1 MKPWPDCRNLQLLR
15 ESGAEVVFFSPL
27 TGSLPEGTSGIYLG
41 GGYPELHAADL
52 SSRRDLKA
60 AVKAFAEAGGVVYA
74 ECGGLLYLSQSI
86 QPLNRMP
93 SSMGRVHVFLQGRS
107 CDSGQCTHQQG
118 LIFVMCMRQFL
129 PTQALRAAWRRA
141 SKFH

>member
-1 MKPWPDCRNLQLLR
+1 MGTDKSLKIDSSTRMVCNRNLELLR

-27 TGSLPEGTSGIYLG
+27 TGSLPEGISGIYLG

-52 SSRRDLKA
+52 SSRRDLRA

-93 SSMGRVHVFLQGRS
+93 SSMGRANASKSYLSSNLR
-107 CDSGQCTHQQG
+107 CDSNTQ
-118 LIFVMCMRQFL
+118 VL
-129 PTQALRAAWRRA
+129 PTHKL
-141 SKFH
+141 